1 MQPFTSLRFKIIV
14 LFVAPLVSSV
24 SLVGYVSFQNSS
36 KAVEEIALQ
45 IPIEINSKISQQLN
59 NYLSQPLNINLR
71 NLDNRDLGILNYE
84 DFDLMERYLWKQI
97 KLIVLL
103 TLALLVMLH
112 PKENYSELKD

>member
-1 MQPFTSLRFKIIV
+1 MQQFTSLRFKIIV

-112 PKENYSELKD
+112 PKEN